1 MPTLFC
7 LVGLPA
13 SGKSTWVKAI
23 QADYPNARSI
33 CPDRIRAN
41 LYGDPTVQGD
51 WATIESVV
59 RSELTTAAQAIASN
73 IVPFA
78 IYDATNAVQQHR
90 MEAIALAR
98 HCGFTTII
106 AVWFD
111 CPIGLC
117 LARNQMRS
125 RQVPRSV
132 LESMDVALR
141 SHPPTL
147 SDGFDQIFPITPAT
161 SWASQQQQVASSVAS
176 WV

>member
-13 SGKSTWVKAI
+13 SGKSTWVNAI
-23 QADYPNARSI
+23 AADYPNVRSI

-41 LYGDPTVQGD
+41 LYGDAAVQGD
-51 WATIESVV
+51 WATIES
-59 RSELTTAAQAIASN
+59 
-73 IVPFA
+73 
-78 IYDATNAVQQHR
+78 TNAVHR
-90 MEAIALAR
+90 HRIEAISLAR
-98 HCGFTTII
+98 HCGFTTMI

-111 CPIGLC
+111 CPIALC

-132 LESMDVALR
+132 LESMDAALR
-141 SHPPTL
+141 SNPPTL
-147 SDGFDQIFPITPAT
+147 ADGFDQILPITPAT
-161 SWASQQQQVASSVAS
+161 SWASQQEWVAS

>member
-13 SGKSTWVKAI
+13 SGKSTWVNAI
-23 QADYPNARSI
+23 AADYPNVRSI
-33 CPDRIRAN
+33 CPDRIRAK
-41 LYGDPTVQGD
+41 LYGDAAIQGD

-59 RSELTTAAQAIASN
+59 RSELTTAAQAIVFNTA
-73 IVPFA
+73 PFA

-90 MEAIALAR
+90 LEAIALAR

-117 LARNQMRS
+117 LARNQKRS

-132 LESMDVALR
+132 LESMDAALR
-141 SHPPTL
+141 SNPPTL
-147 SDGFDQIFPITPAT
+147 ADGFDQILPITPAT
-161 SWASQQQQVASSVAS
+161 SWASQQEWVAS